1 MALEVGGKLLGYS
14 LTYLPEDGGVSG
26 ADRGAPVDAV
36 VAGRPRRGPLV
47 ELSKFYLDRS
57 LRGRGAGSLLWEATR
72 AELEEWAENW
82 PEPYVWLGTNE
93 KNTRARQAYRG
104 LGFEFV
110 GTREFLVGEQNN
122 VDRVFARP
130 IRVA

>member
-1 MALEVGGKLLGYS
+1 M
-14 LTYLPEDGGVSG
+14 TYLPEDGGVSG

-72 AELEEWAENW
+72 AELQEWAENW

-110 GTREFLVGEQNN
+110 GTRDFLVGEQNN